1 MKQRIR
7 LYIADM
13 DEAFVAGVRG
23 FAGRKGDIEIVG
35 SSVNGIRALN
45 DIIRLTPDVLLTDVS
60 LPGLDG
66 IALLRE
72 SQRLRK
78 PPAVIVCTGFYSLA
92 CMECARRYGASF
104 FLCKP
109 VEAENLCDLV
119 MECGGNRPTASA
131 PKSIIEDD
139 AERRRIAAAR
149 AVLKR
154 IGMPARLS
162 GSGYIVEAVARY
174 HGDATLLKNLSRG
187 LYAHLATRM
196 DTTVPRVERSLRS
209 AIAVAYERGELR
221 DRFPRR
227 PSNKEF
233 IEYVMRAVDEE
244 SD

>member
-1 MKQRIR
+1 MKKVR

-13 DEAFVAGVRG
+13 DEAFVAGMRA
-23 FAGRKGDIEIVG
+23 FAGRKGDIEIIG

-45 DIIRLTPDVLLTDVS
+45 DIIRLTPDVLLTEVS

-72 SQRLRK
+72 SQRLRR
-78 PPAVIVCTGFYSLA
+78 PPAAIVCTGFYSLA
-92 CMECARRYGASF
+92 CMECARRHGASF

-109 VEAENLCDLV
+109 VEPDNLADLIL
-119 MECGGNRPTASA
+119 ECGRNRPPVSTPNAN
-131 PKSIIEDD
+131 PEDD
-139 AERRRIAAAR
+139 AERRRAATAR

-154 IGMPARLS
+154 LGMPARLS
-162 GSGYIVEAVARY
+162 GSSYIIEAVARH
-174 HGDATLLKNLSRG
+174 HGDATMMKNLSRG
-187 LYAHLATRM
+187 LYAQLASRM

-233 IEYVMRAVDEE
+233 IEYMMRAVEE
-244 SD
+244 EGE